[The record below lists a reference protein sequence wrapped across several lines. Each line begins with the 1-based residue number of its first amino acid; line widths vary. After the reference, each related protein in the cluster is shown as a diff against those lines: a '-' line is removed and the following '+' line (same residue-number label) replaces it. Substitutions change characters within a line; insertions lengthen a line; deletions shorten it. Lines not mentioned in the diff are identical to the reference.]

1 MTVKTIKASAA
12 ERKIRRL
19 KAEIKAGK
27 ALQAAIRRQHA
38 AYRLHAGK
46 TLAGHL
52 AKTRQAEA
60 TLASNNMTIT
70 ELNDQVAMQW
80 KQRAEAR
87 SDVERA
93 TALTAEAVAKHNK
106 MVTHLRE
113 ALDAKLELANM
124 VRLLRDQA
132 EEFGEALAEA
142 QRSFQNRTWEAITLQ
157 IRSVRSYIRH
167 FRWKMRNRWLV
178 WRLNKARV
186 TAMEEAGYIPGK
198 LIKMAE
204 QYWEIDRQRMMPSM
218 LTYIDAS
225 ENRKPVREHIW
236 RRFRIWMGRA

>member
-1 MTVKTIKASAA
+1 MTIKTIKPSAA
-12 ERKIRRL
+12 ERKIKRL

-27 ALQAAIRRQHA
+27 ALQAAIKRQHA
-38 AYRLHAGK
+38 AYRLHAGQ

-52 AKTRQAEA
+52 AKVRQAEA

-80 KQRAEAR
+80 KQRAESR

-93 TALTAEAVAKHNK
+93 TSLTAEAVAKHNR
-106 MVTHLRE
+106 MAESLRE
-113 ALDAKLELANM
+113 SWDEKRELANL
-124 VRLLRDQA
+124 VDFLRCQA
-132 EEFGEALAEA
+132 KESGEALAEA
-142 QRSFQNRTWEAITLQ
+142 QRTLQNRTWEAITLQ
-157 IRSVRSYIRH
+157 IRSFRSYIRH
-167 FRWKMRNRWLV
+167 LRWQIRNRWLV

-186 TAMEEAGYIPGK
+186 TAMEEAGYIPSK

-218 LTYIDAS
+218 LTYIDTS